1 MGGVTETGAN
11 SPFEC
16 TCSGR
21 STEKFRSDTLSCDSS
36 IAAIS
41 VSIWAFL
48 MAPSFPVNAFE
59 ESLRHD
65 QLEARGQAGADLR
78 LFLMRE
84 HLDDPVHGL
93 GGVGRV
99 QRG

>member
-48 MAPSFPVNAFE
+48 MTPSCAGPHPAHTSGSAF
-59 ESLRHD
+59 RN
-65 QLEARGQAGADLR
+65 
-78 LFLMRE
+78 
-84 HLDDPVHGL
+84 
-93 GGVGRV
+93 GRNFALSV
-99 QRG
+99 QFE